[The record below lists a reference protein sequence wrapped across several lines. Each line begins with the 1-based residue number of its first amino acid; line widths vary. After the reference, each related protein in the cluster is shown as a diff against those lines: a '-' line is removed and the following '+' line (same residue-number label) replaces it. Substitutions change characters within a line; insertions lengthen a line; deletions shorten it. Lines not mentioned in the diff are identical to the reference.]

1 MSEIGGFYG
10 LGQWLRTNMPD
21 VYAMPFDEVRERL
34 NEITGLNAKPGDIM
48 DESADDFLVVL
59 RRMKLDGKLPN

>member
-21 VYAMPFDEVRERL
+21 VYAMPFDKVRERL
-34 NEITGLNAKPGDIM
+34 NEITGLNVKTGDVM
-48 DESADDFLVVL
+48 DESADHFLSAL
-59 RRMKLDGKLPN
+59 KKMKEEGRITQ

>member
-21 VYAMPFDEVRERL
+21 VYAMPFDEVRRRL

-48 DESADDFLVVL
+48 DESADKFLSAL
-59 RRMKLDGKLPN
+59 KKMKEEGQIDQ

>member
-21 VYAMPFDEVRERL
+21 VYAMPLDDVREKL
-34 NEITGLNAKPGDIM
+34 NEITGLNVKPGDII
-48 DESADDFLVVL
+48 DESSDDFLAAL
-59 RRMKLDGKLPN
+59 RRMKADGKC